1 VKLLLLIIILYANI
15 LHSNNFNFDRGI
27 KIDSFYT
34 YKILHTFSIDEKSSI
49 NLLKKNFDRNNYL
62 INWEKESFS
71 FGYSKYG
78 YLTMS
83 KNWEIRVDGMNGSEY
98 IDKIFLSNSNWFEG
112 NIMPL
117 KIKTIFLK
125 I

>member
-49 NLLKKNFDRNNYL
+49 NVKCKPKMHQYAVQ
-62 INWEKESFS
+62 KC
-71 FGYSKYG
+71 
-78 YLTMS
+78 T
-83 KNWEIRVDGMNGSEY
+83 
-98 IDKIFLSNSNWFEG
+98 
-112 NIMPL
+112 
-117 KIKTIFLK
+117 T
-125 I
+125 